1 MSTARQRPSR
11 PIILKRRHSSL
22 KLLHRENLRSNSRK
36 KHCKSKETDFPKN
49 KPKKCNFCTKFA
61 TNLHQEG
68 FAVKAAI
75 SYISYS
81 TTAHPSYIRVN
92 FKIWGELCLLHFHL
106 FHELLSKKRKIKSV
120 FSRHFHCCHILS
132 LYLSNLKLTVCVTLP
147 VLTSQQLKHFT
158 PSLTAHFKTVVTARV
173 TQASF

>member
-22 KLLHRENLRSNSRK
+22 KLLHRENLRSKSRK

-92 FKIWGELCLLHFHL
+92 FKIYEGNCVCFIFTFSMSCFQRRERLKV
-106 FHELLSKKRKIKSV
+106 SSV
-120 FSRHFHCCHILS
+120 DTFIVATF
-132 LYLSNLKLTVCVTLP
+132 
-147 VLTSQQLKHFT
+147 
-158 PSLTAHFKTVVTARV
+158 
-173 TQASF
+173 